1 MAYVRLDQA
10 AVQEELLSLDGWELG
25 AAGESILKT
34 FVFKN
39 FVEAFGFMT
48 EAALRAEKLD
58 HHPDWSNSY
67 SKVEVTLTTHA
78 MQGLTD
84 RDFKLA
90 RAMDKAFSR
99 RN

>member
-25 AAGESILKT
+25 PTGDRILKT
-34 FVFKN
+34 FLFKN